1 MVRAGLL
8 RVTGKSSVKDA
19 WLSILSTNDVVGLK
33 VLSSAGRNG
42 GTRPTVVAEVV
53 ESLLAADFSPRNI
66 VVWDRRISDL
76 RLAGYFELAEKYQ
89 VRVAGSQ
96 EAGYDPTVFYQPSAP
111 LLGNLV
117 YGDLEFNKKG
127 EGLGRNSYVSK
138 LLTAQI
144 TKIINIGPLLN
155 HNAAGISGVLY
166 GLTTGSVDN
175 ILRFEMDDD
184 RLATAIPEIYAIPQ
198 IGDRVAL
205 NIIDALICQYQGE
218 ETTLLHYSVPLN
230 QLWFSKDP
238 VALDV
243 LGLQELGR
251 QRKLAKIPEAKFNS
265 QIYLNSAI
273 MDIGIDD
280 PCRIQ
285 VERLELK

>member
-1 MVRAGLL
+1 
-8 RVTGKSSVKDA
+8 
-19 WLSILSTNDVVGLK
+19 
-33 VLSSAGRNG
+33 
-42 GTRPTVVAEVV
+42 
-53 ESLLAADFSPRNI
+53 
-66 VVWDRRISDL
+66 
-76 RLAGYFELAEKYQ
+76 
-89 VRVAGSQ
+89 
-96 EAGYDPTVFYQPSAP
+96 
-111 LLGNLV
+111 
-117 YGDLEFNKKG
+117 
-127 EGLGRNSYVSK
+127 
-138 LLTAQI
+138 
-144 TKIINIGPLLN
+144 
-155 HNAAGISGVLY
+155 
-166 GLTTGSVDN
+166 
-175 ILRFEMDDD
+175 MDDD

-205 NIIDALICQYQGE
+205 SIIDALICQYQGE

-273 MDIGIDD
+273 MDIGIAD
-280 PCRIQ
+280 PSRIQ